1 MDLLFHSAVTQA
13 LRPEQFAAGKT
24 YLFVGRAGQG
34 RRAAAKE
41 LARELNCLH
50 KGEPCAHC
58 RLFAKGAFPDF
69 ITVVPDGQSVKIE
82 QIRTLQSQL
91 SLSPYSAAS
100 ARFAVIDDAELLT
113 VEAQNALL
121 KLIEEPPAQTTM
133 VLVATDPEA
142 LLPTVRSRAQV
153 IYFPPVPVDQLTE
166 WLANHNARPAK
177 ELAELSEGAP
187 GLALRLSGDDD
198 LRAAYQTADQT
209 AAALFEQPLF
219 DRLVTIKELLAD
231 SESIQLVADRVA
243 ARARTEA
250 RLGNTRTLPA
260 AERLIR
266 HLSAGVV
273 PRAAFEAFA
282 VGV

>member
-1 MDLLFHSAVTQA
+1 MDLLLHTAVYEA

-24 YLFVGRAGQG
+24 YLFVGRPGQG

-58 RLFAKGAFPDF
+58 RLFAKDSFPDF
-69 ITVVPDGQSVKIE
+69 ICVAPDGQSVKIE
-82 QIRTLQSQL
+82 QIRALQSSL
-91 SLSPYSAAS
+91 SLSPYGAAS
-100 ARFAVIDDAELLT
+100 ARFAVIDEAESLT
-113 VEAQNALL
+113 IEAQNALL

-153 IYFPPVPVDQLTE
+153 IYFPPVPLEQVTE
-166 WLANHNARPAK
+166 WLAKQNARPAK

-187 GLALRLSGDDD
+187 GLAMRLAGNDELRT
-198 LRAAYQTADQT
+198 AYQSADQT
-209 AAALFEQPLF
+209 AATLYEQPLF
-219 DRLVTIKELLAD
+219 DRLVTIKELVAAP
-231 SESIQLVADRVA
+231 ESLQLVADRVI
-243 ARARTEA
+243 ARARLEA
-250 RLGNTRTLPA
+250 RRGNSTALPS
-260 AERLIR
+260 AERLMR

>member
-1 MDLLFHSAVTQA
+1 MDLLLHPSVHQA
-13 LRPEQFAAGKT
+13 LKPERFAAGKT
-24 YLFVGRAGQG
+24 YLFVGRPGQG
-34 RRAAAKE
+34 RASAARE

-50 KGEPCAHC
+50 KAEPCAHC

-69 ITVVPDGQSVKIE
+69 ILVAPDGQSVKIE
-82 QIRTLQSQL
+82 QVRQLQNQL

-100 ARFAVIDDAELLT
+100 ARFAVIDNAELLT

-121 KLIEEPPAQTTM
+121 KLIEEPPAQTTV

-153 IYFPPVPVDQLTE
+153 VYFPPVAADQLTE
-166 WLANHNARPAK
+166 WLANRNARPAK

-187 GLALRLSGDDD
+187 GLAVRLAADDE
-198 LRAAYQTADQT
+198 LRAAYQSADQA
-209 AAALFEQPLF
+209 AAALFDDSLF
-219 DRLVTIKELLAD
+219 NRLIAARD
-231 SESIQLVADRVA
+231 IAGQSDAIQLVADRVVA
-243 ARARTEA
+243 RSRRDARATSPEA
-250 RLGNTRTLPA
+250 LVA
-260 AERLIR
+260 AERLVR

-282 VGV
+282 VAR